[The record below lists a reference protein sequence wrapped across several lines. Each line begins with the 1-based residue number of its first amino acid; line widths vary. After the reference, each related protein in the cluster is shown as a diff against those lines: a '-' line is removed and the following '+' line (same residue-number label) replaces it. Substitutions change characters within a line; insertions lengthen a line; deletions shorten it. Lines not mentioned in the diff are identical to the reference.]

1 MRGHNPRSREF
12 RENHPVAT
20 EPDSSEKHFED
31 KKVELDEKQELN
43 LLDEMGGPQGIADSS
58 LPGLLF
64 VAIYSLTSGNLEL
77 AAIAAVGLGA
87 VIGVFRMIRGESAK
101 YAAAGFI
108 GVAIAGFFATRTG
121 KAEDFFLPGLLLNG
135 GYALA
140 YIVSILIRWPL
151 MGVFIGPLIGE
162 GMEWRKDPDRVK
174 LFSKV
179 SWLWAS
185 VFLIRLAVQL
195 PLYFGGFL
203 VALGIAKTVM
213 GLPIFALAL
222 YLTYLILKKEGLD
235 LKTMAVSRD
244 SKAPR

>member
-1 MRGHNPRSREF
+1 MANDPQADGRP
-12 RENHPVAT
+12 P
-20 EPDSSEKHFED
+20 EKE
-31 KKVELDEKQELN
+31 VELDKKEELN

-64 VAIYSLTSGNLEL
+64 VAVYSLTSGNLKL
-77 AAIAAVGLGA
+77 AAITAVALGA
-87 VIGVFRMIRGESAK
+87 VIGVVRMVRGESAK

-140 YIVSILIRWPL
+140 YIISVLVRYPL

-162 GMEWRKDPDRVK
+162 GMEWRKDPARVR

-179 SWLWAS
+179 SWLWAG
-185 VFLIRLAVQL
+185 VFLLRLAVQL
-195 PLYFGGFL
+195 PLYFGGYL

-222 YLTYLILKKEGLD
+222 WLTYLILKREGLD
-235 LKTMAVSRD
+235 LKSLASSRD
-244 SKAPR
+244 SRAPQ

>member
-1 MRGHNPRSREF
+1 MTNDPEPPDRQ
-12 RENHPVAT
+12 PV
-20 EPDSSEKHFED
+20 EKEI
-31 KKVELDEKQELN
+31 ELDKQEELN

-64 VAIYSLTSGNLEL
+64 VAVYSLSSGNLKL
-77 AAIAAVGLGA
+77 AAITAVALGA
-87 VIGVFRMIRGESAK
+87 LIGVIRMARGESAK

-140 YIVSILIRWPL
+140 YVISVLVRWPL

-162 GMEWRKDPDRVK
+162 GMEWRKNPERVR

-179 SWLWAS
+179 SWLWAG
-185 VFLIRLAVQL
+185 VFVVRLAVQL
-195 PLYFGGFL
+195 PLYFGGYL

-222 YLTYLILKKEGLD
+222 WLTYLILKKEGLD
-235 LKTMAVSRD
+235 LKSMTSSRD
-244 SKAPR
+244 SRAPQ

>member
-1 MRGHNPRSREF
+1 MTNDPEPPDH
-12 RENHPVAT
+12 HPV
-20 EPDSSEKHFED
+20 EKEIELD
-31 KKVELDEKQELN
+31 KKEELN

-64 VAIYSLTSGNLEL
+64 VAVYSLSSGNLKL
-77 AAIAAVGLGA
+77 AAITAVVLGA
-87 VIGVFRMIRGESAK
+87 VIGVFRMARGESAK

-140 YIVSILIRWPL
+140 YVISVIVRWPL
-151 MGVFIGPLIGE
+151 MGIFLGPLIGE
-162 GMEWRKDPDRVK
+162 GMEWRKDPERVK
-174 LFSKV
+174 LFNKV

-185 VFLIRLAVQL
+185 VFLLRLAVQL
-195 PLYFGGFL
+195 PLYFGGYL

-222 YLTYLILKKEGLD
+222 WLTYLILKKEGLD
-235 LKTMAVSRD
+235 LKSITSSRD
-244 SKAPR
+244 SRAPQ

>member
-1 MRGHNPRSREF
+1 MANDPEPADR
-12 RENHPVAT
+12 HPV
-20 EPDSSEKHFED
+20 EKEIELD
-31 KKVELDEKQELN
+31 KKEELN

-64 VAIYSLTSGNLEL
+64 VAVYSLSSGNLKV
-77 AAIAAVGLGA
+77 AAIAAVALGA
-87 VIGVFRMIRGESAK
+87 IIGVIRMVRGESAK

-140 YIVSILIRWPL
+140 YVISILVRWPL

-162 GMEWRKDPDRVK
+162 GMEWRKNPERVR
-174 LFSKV
+174 LFNKV

-185 VFLIRLAVQL
+185 VFVVRLAVQL
-195 PLYFGGFL
+195 PLYFGGYL

-222 YLTYLILKKEGLD
+222 WLTYLILKKEGLD
-235 LKTMAVSRD
+235 LKTMTSSRD
-244 SKAPR
+244 SRTLQ